1 MPPVRAPSAR
11 RPPLCAPSVAAL
23 QSRSAAAEGEG
34 RRAAAMS
41 HMYSN
46 PGLEALSA
54 RLGHYVAASE
64 RGEGGRC
71 PRLRGM

>member
-23 QSRSAAAEGEG
+23 QSRSAAAGDG